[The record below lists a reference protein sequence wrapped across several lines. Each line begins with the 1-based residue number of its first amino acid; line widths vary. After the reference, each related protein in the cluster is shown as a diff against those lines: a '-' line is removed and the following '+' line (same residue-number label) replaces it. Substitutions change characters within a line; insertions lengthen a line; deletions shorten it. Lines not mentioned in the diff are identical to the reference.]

1 MSKAQMTAF
10 LAKAAA
16 DPALQAQV
24 NAAPDPIAVV
34 AIAQGEGFVFSPA
47 MLSRHLR
54 G

>member
-16 DPALQAQV
+16 DPSLQAQV
-24 NAAPDPIAVV
+24 NAASGPIAVV
-34 AIAQGEGFVFSPA
+34 AIAHGEGFVFSPA
-47 MLSRHLR
+47 QLSRHLR